1 MLDQQTLNTLI
12 IGDPSAGWCKE
23 IQRWLAPQHVCTV
36 ANTTDE
42 IDLSQITVL
51 LGAPMELAQLIPQCP
66 QLKWAQS
73 TWAGVDAI
81 SHFASD
87 SLSVTALKGVFGQSM
102 TEYVF
107 GWLLALERNILNH
120 AQATGWQ
127 PIEDSSTAG
136 KTMGIMGTGSIGSA
150 LPSIARQ
157 LGITCRGLN
166 SDGRS
171 IAGFDHVYA
180 SDDRLS
186 FAQGLDYLISILPST
201 PATDHIIDADLLQ
214 RLNHNA
220 IVINVGRGN
229 AVRAR
234 DLLGALNR
242 NVRYAVLDV
251 FEEEPLPRDHP
262 FWQKSNV
269 FITSHTAAVTA
280 SNAVVALFKENF
292 ERFSRGKTLLYKVD
306 PLRGY

>member
-1 MLDQQTLNTLI
+1 MTDRQTLNTLI
-12 IGDPSAGWCKE
+12 VGDSNARWCQE
-23 IQRWLAPQHVCTV
+23 IQQWLTPQHICNI
-36 ANTTDE
+36 ANAADNV
-42 IDLSQITVL
+42 DLSQVTVV
-51 LGAPMELAQLIPQCP
+51 LGAPTDLAKLIPQCP
-66 QLKWAQS
+66 RLQWAQS

-87 SLSVTALKGVFGQSM
+87 SLKVTALKGVFGQSM

-120 AQATGWQ
+120 AHATGWQ
-127 PIEDSSTAG
+127 SIEDSSTAG
-136 KTMGIMGTGSIGSA
+136 KTMGIMGTGSIGST
-150 LPSIARQ
+150 LPSIATQ

-180 SDDRLS
+180 SDDRLN

-214 RLNHNA
+214 CLNPNA
-220 IVINVGRGN
+220 IIINVGRGN
-229 AVRAR
+229 AVRTQ
-234 DLLGALNR
+234 DLLDALNQK
-242 NVRYAVLDV
+242 VRYAVLDV
-251 FEEEPLPRDHP
+251 FEEEPLPSDHP

-269 FITSHTAAVTA
+269 FITSHTAAATP
-280 SNAVVALFKENF
+280 STAVVALFKENF
-292 ERFSRGKTLLYKVD
+292 ERFARGETLRYEVD